1 MTAPSIPETA
11 GRTAAEVPAALDAG
25 NQVRDERLAAL
36 SFLGRA
42 IARLD
47 ADPAARAAAALGRS
61 ETVREREDRLR

>member
-1 MTAPSIPETA
+1 MPAPDA
-11 GRTAAEVPAALDAG
+11 DGPAARTDLPDDISQAALHR
-25 NQVRDERLAAL
+25 RDDRLAAL
-36 SFLGRA
+36 SFLDRA